1 MDKWADYVISQVS
14 YDSDHLISQAKRH
27 KDTDIG
33 IDRGKIVDRLTIISD
48 IQNGLTYITVYSGI
62 SSWKKGNKIN
72 TFRIK
77 GQPYLRIDQNKVK
90 LDNLGDIPEVL
101 FPELISTPEQ
111 PPKATPEQLARLE
124 QLEKQIQEL
133 EQPPSPRGSLPK
145 ETTIELPQELD
156 LAPEPIPEEATPEPI
171 PEEATPEPIPEEAT
185 PEQLARLEQ
194 LTDIQNQIIELEN
207 VLSSTKTPSVTTEE
221 SEEIEKL
228 EHDLEEVHV
237 TNKENEI
244 LKTLLKQNEKLDF
257 IEKKLRQ
264 INSPK

>member
-1 MDKWADYVISQVS
+1 MDKWADYVISQVR

-33 IDRGKIVDRLTIISD
+33 IDKGKIVDRLTIIYD

-111 PPKATPEQLARLE
+111 PPEEATPEQ
-124 QLEKQIQEL
+124 
-133 EQPPSPRGSLPK
+133 P
-145 ETTIELPQELD
+145 
-156 LAPEPIPEEATPEPI
+156 PEEATPEQP
-171 PEEATPEPIPEEAT
+171 PEEATPEQPPEEATPEQPPEEATPEQPPEEAT
-185 PEQLARLEQ
+185 PEQLARLEE

-221 SEEIEKL
+221 SEQIDKL
-228 EHDLEEVHV
+228 EKNLEEIYV

-257 IEKKLRQ
+257 IEKKIRQ
-264 INSPK
+264 ISSPK

>member
-33 IDRGKIVDRLTIISD
+33 IDKGKIVDRLTIISD
-48 IQNGLTYITVYSGI
+48 IQNGLAYITVYSGI
-62 SSWKKGNKIN
+62 SSWKRGNKIN

-77 GQPYLRIDQNKVK
+77 GQPYLRIDQNKVN

-101 FPELISTPEQ
+101 FPELISAPEQ
-111 PPKATPEQLARLE
+111 
-124 QLEKQIQEL
+124 
-133 EQPPSPRGSLPK
+133 
-145 ETTIELPQELD
+145 
-156 LAPEPIPEEATPEPI
+156 
-171 PEEATPEPIPEEAT
+171 PEEAT
-185 PEQLARLEQ
+185 PEQLARLEELEKQIQELEQPEEAAPEQPEEATPRGSIARKKQQ
-194 LTDIQNQIIELEN
+194 LELTNSRIRTISEEAAPEQPEEATPEQLARLEELTYIQNQIIELEN
-207 VLSSTKTPSVTTEE
+207 VLSSNKTHSVTTEE

-228 EHDLEEVHV
+228 EQDLEEIHV

-257 IEKKLRQ
+257 IEKKIRQ
-264 INSPK
+264 ISSPK